1 MYSASDLRKNLRI
14 MLDDD
19 PYIVVDFQFV
29 KPGKGQSLYR
39 CKLRNMLTGSQMDR
53 TFRERTF
60 REVDTFQPAETEE
73 KNMQFLYEEAD
84 AYHFM
89 DNESFEQI
97 ALTEEQVGDA
107 KNFLIE
113 NMECKVLLFRDR
125 PIDITL
131 PNFVDVVVTE
141 APPWIKGDTV
151 SGNYKPVIV
160 ETGYKVSVPPFIEQG
175 QKIRIDTRTGEYLTR
190 VKE

>member
-1 MYSASDLRKNLRI
+1 MYSASDLRKNLRL

-39 CKLRNMLTGSQMDR
+39 CKLRNMLTGSQID
-53 TFRERTF
+53 RTF
-60 REVDTFQPAETEE
+60 REVDTFKPADTEE
-73 KNMQFLYEEAD
+73 KNMQFLYKEGD
-84 AYHFM
+84 TFHFM
-89 DNESFEQI
+89 DNENYEQI
-97 ALTEEQVGDA
+97 ALTEEQVGES

-113 NMECKVLLFRDR
+113 NMECKVLMFRDR

-131 PNFVDVVVTE
+131 PNFVDVLVTD

-160 ETGYKVSVPPFIEQG
+160 ETGYKVSVPPFVEQG
-175 QKIRIDTRTGEYLTR
+175 EKIRIDTRTGEYLTR
-190 VKE
+190 VKG